1 MQLASEI
8 AALHARHP
16 ACGFNRSLVVHL
28 DLSASSVALARHVY
42 AHAHTMRTPC
52 THRAHSKRARCT
64 RHACTHRVHRKDAV
78 HLDLRRARLAARGL
92 LSTPGPTPGED
103 RTSGATHPSGADPS
117 AAAHPA
123 PAAVRGAPGV
133 RVRLVRGSLLELSS
147 LDLGRF
153 DYVNC
158 VGVLH
163 HLPGALGGP

>member
-1 MQLASEI
+1 
-8 AALHARHP
+8 
-16 ACGFNRSLVVHL
+16 
-28 DLSASSVALARHVY
+28 
-42 AHAHTMRTPC
+42 MRTPC
-52 THRAHSKRARCT
+52 THR
-64 RHACTHRVHRKDAV
+64 VHRKGAV

-92 LSTPGPTPGED
+92 LSTPGPTPREH
-103 RTSGATHPSGADPS
+103 RSSGATHPSGADPS
-117 AAAHPA
+117 AAAHSA

-147 LDLGRF
+147 LNLGRF